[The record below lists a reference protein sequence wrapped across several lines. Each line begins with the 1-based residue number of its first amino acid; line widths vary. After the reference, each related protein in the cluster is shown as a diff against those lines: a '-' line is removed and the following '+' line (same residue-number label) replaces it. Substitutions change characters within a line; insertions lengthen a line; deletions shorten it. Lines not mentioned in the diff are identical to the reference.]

1 MEKPY
6 DLLLKGGIVVTG
18 QGMSRADVAVRGETV
33 AAVEPDIPPHQAREG
48 HRRLRP
54 LRPPRCDRRPRPPC
68 LSGRR
73 GSLLARGRLR
83 RHDDLLHFAYAR
95 TGESLLER
103 VETMLNDGRARLR
116 LDFGLHGGLFE
127 APRQVP
133 EIPRVMELGVR
144 TFKFFLA
151 YVKQGWFTDDYHLT
165 WAMDI
170 LAERGGM
177 ALVHAEN
184 GGAID
189 YLEDKYLKRPGA
201 SLPEYRKTHPAAL
214 EEEAIFRAI
223 RLAEV
228 TGCPLYIPHVTA
240 ARCLRPIREAQ
251 AEGLKVFAETC
262 PQYLTLTDEILETR
276 GAAGENRPSHPHCGG
291 SGRALGEAL
300 RDGTLQVVA
309 SDHAPKEK
317 DPWGD
322 FLEQPYGAPGLET
335 LLPVT
340 YDWGVNRGWIS
351 VVRLVQVLC
360 ENPARIFGLYPKK
373 RGRSP
378 SAPTPTWSFLTRSRP
393 SPSGRRTSIPGPGT
407 PSTRGRRVLGW
418 PVMSFQ
424 RGHRDLLW
432 KGRLWRILGGG
443 RFLPALE
450 APQAPPPV
458 GGGAGSGRRRA
469 GRPGT
474 GFMGPPSPTKPAVSA
489 TPRGPHPPHRIRPRG
504 IPGLRLRIPTSLPPA
519 DTRRAAPLAG
529 PGTCAASR

>member
-18 QGMSRADVAVRGETV
+18 QGMRRADVAVRGETI
-33 AAVEPDIPPHQAREG
+33 AAVELDIPAEQAREVVDVAG
-48 HRRLRP
+48 LYVLPGVIDVHVHPVYLDDVGD
-54 LRPPRCDRRPRPPC
+54 C
-68 LSGRR
+68 
-73 GSLLARGRLR
+73 SLVAAYGGTTT
-83 RHDDLLHFAYAR
+83 LLHYAYAR
-95 TGESLLER
+95 TGESLLEQ
-103 VETMLNDGRARLR
+103 VEKMLQDGLARSR

-201 SLPEYRKTHPAAL
+201 SLPEYRRTHPAAL

-240 ARCLRPIREAQ
+240 ARCLRPIRQAQ
-251 AEGLKVFAETC
+251 GEGLKVFAETC
-262 PQYLTLTDEILETR
+262 PQYLTLTDEILDTR
-276 GAAGENRPSHPHCGG
+276 GALAKIGPPIRTAAD
-291 SGRALGEAL
+291 RDALWEAL

-309 SDHAPKEK
+309 SDHAPKKK

-373 RGRSP
+373 GTIAVGSDADLVVFDPRREFTIRAENQHSGAGYTLYEGR
-378 SAPTPTWSFLTRSRP
+378 T
-393 SPSGRRTSIPGPGT
+393 
-407 PSTRGRRVLGW
+407 VLGW

-424 RGHRDLLW
+424 RGR
-432 KGRLWRILGGG
+432 RILWEGEVVAEPGSG
-443 RFLPALE
+443 RFLPTLE
-450 APQAPPPV
+450 APQVPP
-458 GGGAGSGRRRA
+458 
-469 GRPGT
+469 
-474 GFMGPPSPTKPAVSA
+474 
-489 TPRGPHPPHRIRPRG
+489 
-504 IPGLRLRIPTSLPPA
+504 L
-519 DTRRAAPLAG
+519 
-529 PGTCAASR
+529 